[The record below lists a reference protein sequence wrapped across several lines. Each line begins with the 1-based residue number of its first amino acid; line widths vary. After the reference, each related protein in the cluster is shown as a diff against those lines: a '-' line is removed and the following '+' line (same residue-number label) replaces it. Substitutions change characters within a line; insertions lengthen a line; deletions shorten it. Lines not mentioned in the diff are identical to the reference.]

1 MATNVADIVREHVSD
16 TLSQAEK
23 LLNQAAEA
31 LSEDKAQEL
40 RAEAN
45 KKLQTA
51 NETLRQFY
59 EDTAKR
65 GQAVCDQVNKS
76 VHDNPWRAIGFAVV
90 AGVVVGL
97 LFKK

>member
-1 MATNVADIVREHVSD
+1 MANVADIVRDHVSD
-16 TLSQAEK
+16 TLTQAEK

-31 LSEDKAQEL
+31 LSEDKAHEL
-40 RAEAN
+40 RTEAN

-59 EDTAKR
+59 EDTAK
-65 GQAVCDQVNKS
+65 QSKAVCEEVNKV
-76 VHDNPWRAIGFAVV
+76 VHENPWRAIGVAVA
-90 AGVVVGL
+90 AGLLIGL